1 MKYEHHSV
9 GPFATNNGLYL
20 YRIYRRP
27 QDDFADP
34 DKFDTDGLYVYNNN
48 EILCHV
54 LQRTGEDVITLRNRT
69 VQVCTILDAGTEAL
83 QGIDAPLL

>member
-9 GPFATNNGLYL
+9 GPFATSNGLHL

-27 QDDFADP
+27 QDDFVAP
-34 DKFDTDGLYVYNNN
+34 GKFDTYGLYVYDNN

-54 LQRTGEDVITLRNRT
+54 LQRTGEDVITLRNRA
-69 VQVCTILDAGTEAL
+69 VQVCAILDAGTEAL
-83 QGIDAPLL
+83 QGIDVPLL

>member
-27 QDDFADP
+27 QDAFADP

-54 LQRTGEDVITLRNRT
+54 LQRTEEDFIALRTRAM
-69 VQVCTILDAGTEAL
+69 QVCAVLDAGEQLL
-83 QGIDAPLL
+83 QEEEKLI